1 MASAHKSPA
10 IYSSQNWGLPDGT
23 WRLLFDRARSQFSS
37 VHAVPT
43 QVRDR
48 GFLDDC
54 HGATDR
60 LGMGLVDSAAAS
72 ILVNGAVDLSVAV
85 TAIASNGDPLQ
96 SFQTPAQPLA
106 PLVVQWSNHQDVEL
120 PIVATQQVSCQSRHI
135 GAELGR
141 SYLRLLREIIDTDA
155 DAPHLPSQRLASP
168 RVGTDHGRDRG
179 QQAEHQSSLR
189 AKEAFGLV
197 TYNPWVPHDVMRVL
211 LAPATASIVPIST
224 NRRVRSSDLP
234 PWRVRSPF
242 ELASWE
248 AASANQPR
256 CREHAPGDTRLD

>member
-1 MASAHKSPA
+1 MDSHLQLAAHKSPA

-48 GFLDDC
+48 GFSDDC

-85 TAIASNGDPLQ
+85 TAVASNGDPLQ
-96 SFQTPAQPLA
+96 SFQAPAQPLA

-120 PIVATQQVSCQSRHI
+120 PIVATQQVSCESRHI

-141 SYLRLLREIIDTDA
+141 SYLRLPREISATGLPTCLQSCA
-155 DAPHLPSQRLASP
+155 CKAPRAQRDCRRKARDFSASEGAP
-168 RVGTDHGRDRG
+168 IGI
-179 QQAEHQSSLR
+179 LR
-189 AKEAFGLV
+189 L
-197 TYNPWVPHDVMRVL
+197 
-211 LAPATASIVPIST
+211 
-224 NRRVRSSDLP
+224 
-234 PWRVRSPF
+234 
-242 ELASWE
+242 
-248 AASANQPR
+248 
-256 CREHAPGDTRLD
+256 